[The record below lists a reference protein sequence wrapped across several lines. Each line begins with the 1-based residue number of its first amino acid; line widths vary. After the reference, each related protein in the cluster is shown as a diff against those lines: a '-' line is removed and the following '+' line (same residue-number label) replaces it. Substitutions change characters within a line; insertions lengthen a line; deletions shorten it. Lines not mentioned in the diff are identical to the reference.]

1 MTARLSRRQVVRAAA
16 SLTAWAATMP
26 LGVGCRMDSS
36 QQPSPQ
42 SSTRSPRIGYLAT
55 GAPNVP
61 LTDVFRQGLREYGWI
76 EGENILIEYRYA
88 SWDTERLVELGR
100 DLASLPVAVIVLGD
114 SIAIPAAMQATS
126 TIPIVMTVSG
136 DVVAEGLVASL
147 ARPGGNLTGLT
158 SLSQPLD
165 SKRLEYLKAAV
176 PSIGRVAVLW
186 NTAHP
191 TVATSWRE
199 LEVSARAFGLQ
210 VTSLGITQADELQI
224 VLSSVTPEG
233 ADALLVLPDPL
244 TTTIRKPIVE
254 FALEHRLPSMF
265 GIREAVEE
273 GGLMT
278 YSPDRRVFY
287 QRAAD
292 YVDRILKGANP
303 AEMPIERPTRFELI
317 LNLKTAQAIGITFPG
332 SILANATS
340 VLQ

>member
-1 MTARLSRRQVVRAAA
+1 MARLSRRQFVRGAA
-16 SLTAWAATMP
+16 SAVAWAAAMP
-26 LGVGCRMDSS
+26 LWVGCRMDSS
-36 QQPSPQ
+36 QRPSPQ
-42 SSTRSPRIGYLAT
+42 GSTRSPRIGYLTT
-55 GAPNVP
+55 GAPGVP
-61 LTDVFRQGLREYGWI
+61 LTEVFRQGLREYGWI
-76 EGENILIEYRYA
+76 EGENILTEYRYA
-88 SWDTERLVELGR
+88 AWDTERLIELAQ
-100 DLASLPVAVIVLGD
+100 DLASLPVAVIVVGD
-114 SIAIPAAMQATS
+114 SIAIPAAMQATR

-186 NTAHP
+186 NAAHP
-191 TVATSWRE
+191 AVAMSWRE
-199 LEVSARAFGLQ
+199 VEVSARAFGLE
-210 VTSLGITQADELQI
+210 VTSLEITQGGELEI
-224 VLSSVTPEG
+224 VLSRAPPEG
-233 ADALLVLPDPL
+233 TDALLVLPDPL
-244 TTTIRKPIVE
+244 TATLRKPIVE

-278 YSPDRRVFY
+278 YSADRTAFY
-287 QRAAD
+287 HRAAD

-303 AEMPIERPTRFELI
+303 AEMPIERPTRFELV